1 MGRLPRAAPD
11 AYVRLG
17 VDQIG
22 IGGDFIMAIDGKPVD
37 RQDAL
42 SLVLARKR
50 AGDNLDLLVY
60 RGRGEPAVLPGAGLP
75 IR

>member
-1 MGRLPRAAPD
+1 
-11 AYVRLG
+11 
-17 VDQIG
+17 
-22 IGGDFIMAIDGKPVD
+22 MAIDGKPVD

-60 RGRGEPAVLPGAGLP
+60 RGGKQLTIKVRLGEALEE
-75 IR
+75 RF